1 MGLPPGQKAG
11 SRQKAAPRPREAPGP
26 NEMRDPLIRAELKRA
41 SVWIALIVGVLAAYF
56 LSQPLLLIFGGVVL
70 ATMLDGGVR
79 LLGRRWKIARGI
91 RLAIVVI
98 GVVAFLVWTVLYAGS
113 QIASQAESL
122 RVIVTAQVQRLLL
135 LAHNN
140 GLIGADSANE
150 MGKQLF
156 GSLGR
161 VTSFVGSALGAVTS
175 AVMMLVIGVFL
186 AVEPKSYERGFAWM
200 FPMGSRT
207 SIYNTL
213 GQMGYSLRRLMLG
226 RLIGMAVE
234 GVGTW
239 LLLWAGGVPMAA
251 LLGLITGLL
260 AFLPNI
266 GSIISGVLIILVGL
280 SAGGN
285 LWLYALIVYM
295 AVQLV
300 DGWLIVPTVAK
311 RSVDLAP
318 ALVLAAQLLF
328 GAAFGF
334 LGLLFADPMLA
345 MLKVALEARSG
356 VDPRRK

>member
-1 MGLPPGQKAG
+1 MA
-11 SRQKAAPRPREAPGP
+11 RAPRQTPGRAKEAPGP
-26 NEMRDPLIRAELKRA
+26 NEMRDPVVREELKRA
-41 SVWIALIVGVLAAYF
+41 SVWIGLIVAVVAAYF

-79 LLGRRWKIARGI
+79 LLGRRLNIARGW

-98 GVVAFLVWTVLYAGS
+98 GVVAFLIWTVMYAGS
-113 QIASQAESL
+113 QLAAQAETL
-122 RVIVTAQVQRLLL
+122 RAIVTEQVQRLLA
-135 LAHNN
+135 LAHAN

-150 MGKQLF
+150 LGKQLF

-175 AVMMLVIGVFL
+175 GVMMLVLGVFL
-186 AVEPKSYERGFAWM
+186 AIEPKSYERGLAWM
-200 FPMGSRT
+200 FPMERRASV
-207 SIYNTL
+207 YETL
-213 GQMGYSLRRLMLG
+213 EQMGYSLRRLMLG

-266 GSIISGVLIILVGL
+266 GSIVSGVLIILVGL

-285 LWLYALIVYM
+285 LWLYAFAVYLG
-295 AVQLV
+295 VQLV

-345 MLKVALEARSG
+345 MLKVGLEARSG
-356 VDPRRK
+356 VDPKAEKKSAEL